1 MLDQTDLKIIEMLK
15 ENSRLQWKEIGDLI
29 HMTGQ
34 GVAGRIHR
42 MEELGIIEKYTLKV
56 NDEKVG
62 ILLTGYIVVYM
73 KTADHKGFTAFLRE
87 TDYVTEAHR
96 VSGDGCYLLKVSMPG
111 SQELNEFLDKLL
123 KFATYRL
130 LLSID
135 KIKG

>member
-1 MLDQTDLKIIEMLK
+1 MIDQTDLKIIELLK

-34 GVAGRIHR
+34 GVAGRIRR
-42 MEELGIIEKYTLKV
+42 MEELGVIERYTLKV
-56 NDEKVG
+56 DEAKLG
-62 ILLTGYIVVYM
+62 LLLTGYIIVYM
-73 KTADHKGFTAFLRE
+73 KASDHKGFTSFLNS

-96 VSGDGCYLLKVSMPG
+96 ISGDGCYILKVNLPG
-111 SQELNEFLDKLL
+111 STELNEFLDELL